1 MKKGEG
7 SGKTSAQQLHMTSSN
22 CKASAN
28 SVLPNLPN
36 MAILPAI
43 NNRPNRMS
51 ANLQSQYLTPFEQ
64 GNQNQTTTW
73 DACVAFYEKLAADFP
88 NVLQFA
94 QIGTSD
100 AGVPIHAG
108 IVSVDGVFACA
119 ELKRMARPIFF
130 NNNGI
135 HPGEPEGIDVCMA
148 QVRDFCVQPE
158 RLAELGQT
166 VYLFIPIY
174 NVDGCLNRQNTSRV
188 NQDGPE
194 QFGFRAN
201 SRNLDLNRDF
211 IKCDSLSA
219 QVFNRFFSTWDP
231 DVMVDTHT
239 SNGADYSYT
248 MTLIQTQAD
257 KLGGALGAF
266 LRESMLPAI
275 FQEMTA
281 RGWPTCPY
289 VNPVKVTP
297 EDGIEDFLETP
308 RFSTGYAA
316 LHHTIGFMPETHMLK
331 PYADRCA
338 SMRALVQTVLAFTV
352 ANAAAIQTLRA
363 QAKRDA
369 AKKSLWPVCWQAD
382 YSRHSKFYFEGF
394 KAVQRPS
401 KIGNYQ
407 RLAYDRTQPW
417 QGEIAYYN
425 YFNTAVEIKT
435 PKAYLI
441 PQAWREVIERLL
453 WNQVKL
459 QRLDADQ
466 VFSVQSYRILAVQS
480 RAHAYEGRMFHDA
493 VEQQAHVED
502 IHARAGDFLL
512 NLQQPNARY
521 AVETLEPQAHDSFFR
536 WGFFNSVLEKKEH
549 FSDYIFEDSALEML
563 QEDAELNAKF
573 EQWKRQ
579 HPEQLADQNA
589 VLEFIFTHG
598 LRHRE
603 PEWRRYPVYSVFDD
617 TL

>member
-1 MKKGEG
+1 M
-7 SGKTSAQQLHMTSSN
+7 
-22 CKASAN
+22 
-28 SVLPNLPN
+28 P
-36 MAILPAI
+36 
-43 NNRPNRMS
+43 
-51 ANLQSQYLTPFEQ
+51 ANLAKLYPTPFEQ

-73 DACVAFYEKLAADFP
+73 AACIAFYEKLAADFA
-88 NVLQFA
+88 NMLHFA

-100 AGVPIHAG
+100 AGVPMHAG
-108 IVSVDGVFACA
+108 VVSSDGVFDCA
-119 ELKRMARPIFF
+119 ELKRMKRPIFF

-148 QVRDFCVQPE
+148 LVRDFCIDPE
-158 RLAELGQT
+158 RLAALGQT

-174 NVDGCLNRQNTSRV
+174 NVDGSLNRQNTSRV

-219 QVFNRFFSTWDP
+219 QVFNHFFSAWDP

-257 KLGGALGAF
+257 KLGGALGTY
-266 LRESMLPAI
+266 LRDSMLPAI

-289 VNPVKVTP
+289 VNPVKITP
-297 EDGIEDFLETP
+297 DDGIEDFLETP

-331 PYADRCA
+331 PYADRYA

-352 ANAAAIQTLRA
+352 TNASLIQALRA
-363 QAKRDA
+363 QAKAEA

-382 YSRHSKFYFEGF
+382 YSRQSKFHFKGY

-401 KIGNYQ
+401 KLGNYQ

-417 QGEIAYYN
+417 DADIAYFN
-425 YFNTAVEIKT
+425 YFIPSVEIKT

-441 PQAWREVIERLL
+441 PQAWREVIERLT
-453 WNQVKL
+453 WNQVEL
-459 QRLDADQ
+459 TRLDADQ
-466 VFSVQSYRILAVQS
+466 TFFAQSYQIVSVKS
-480 RAHAYEGRMFHDA
+480 RTDAYEGHLFHDEVA
-493 VEQQAHVED
+493 LQRRSEVM
-502 IHARAGDFLL
+502 HARAGDYVLDL
-512 NLQQPNARY
+512 RQPNARY

-536 WGFFNSVLEKKEH
+536 WGFFNSILEKKEA
-549 FSDYIFEDSALEML
+549 FSDYVFEDSALEML

-573 EQWKRQ
+573 ELWKLQ
-579 HPEQLADQNA
+579 FPELLSDQNA
-589 VLEFIFTHG
+589 VLEFIFAHG
-598 LRHRE
+598 SRHHE
-603 PEWRRYPVYSVFDD
+603 PEWRRYPVYSVFDEI
-617 TL
+617 